1 MVTLQ
6 DPVPEHALQPE
17 KVEPVDGVAV
27 KVTETPEL
35 NEALQVVPQLM
46 PAGDEDTVPV
56 PVLAPFEMV
65 RVYWVVALGRLH
77 DAVIP
82 SFEPR
87 HCQRY

>member
-27 KVTETPEL
+27 KVTEAPEL

-46 PAGDEDTVPV
+46 PVGDEVT
-56 PVLAPFEMV
+56 AP
-65 RVYWVVALGRLH
+65 
-77 DAVIP
+77 
-82 SFEPR
+82 
-87 HCQRY
+87 